1 MKRIKRAL
9 AALLSVVL
17 AATLLTVPALAERDF
32 SVEEGLAE
40 ELREL
45 GLFKGVSETD
55 FDLGRAPTR
64 GEALVLLVRFM
75 GEEKNALAG
84 AWEHPFKD
92 VRDWEDK
99 YVGYAYSAGL
109 TKGVSDDEFAGSD
122 TISCATYLT
131 FMLRALG
138 YSDARGDFNWN
149 EPFSLA
155 EKAGLL
161 ESSRFAN
168 SGIDQTEF
176 LRADVVLIS
185 YSALT
190 AYQKGSADTLA
201 DRLIAQGAID
211 ADTYKGVIDPYALT
225 QRSKLSAAT
234 VEEARKNV
242 LAQGAFALKRE
253 LVSDEGYGTIIEG
266 ALEGVPH
273 GAAPQMYFIAGE
285 KSEVDTGR
293 VASLPLPA
301 GSQQNKKAPDKVT
314 FSGSGQVTVEYQVNY
329 PEDLYLTDMETGE
342 NYLAIS
348 AGKCVYTLDMK
359 TGEGTLKV
367 YFADGTLRYEFV
379 FNAVTGNRT
388 QLD

>member
-1 MKRIKRAL
+1 MKKTKRAL
-9 AALLSVVL
+9 AL
-17 AATLLTVPALAERDF
+17 AMCVIMAVSLLTVPALAVRDAA
-32 SVEEGLAE
+32 VEQGLAE
-40 ELREL
+40 DLREL

-55 FDLGRAPTR
+55 FALDRAPTR

-75 GEEKNALAG
+75 GAEKNALAG
-84 AWEHPFKD
+84 EWEHPFTD

-99 YVGYAYSAGL
+99 YVGYAYSVGL
-109 TKGVSDDEFAGSD
+109 TKGVSDTEFGGEDAV
-122 TISCATYLT
+122 SCAMYLT

-138 YSDARGDFNWN
+138 YSDARGDFSWN
-149 EPFSLA
+149 EPFALA
-155 EKAGLL
+155 AKTGLL
-161 ESSRFAN
+161 ESSRFESSA
-168 SGIDQTEF
+168 IDQTEF

-211 ADTYKGVIDPYALT
+211 ADTYKKVIDPYALI
-225 QRSKLSAAT
+225 QRSELSDAT

-242 LAQGAFALKRE
+242 LAMDAFVVKRE
-253 LVSDEGYGTIIEG
+253 LVSAEGYGVIIQG

-273 GAAPQMYFIAGE
+273 GDAPQMYFIAGE
-285 KSEVDTGR
+285 KSDVDTGR
-293 VASLPLPA
+293 VVNLPLPA
-301 GSQQNKKAPDKVT
+301 GSQQNKKAPDSIA

-342 NYLAIS
+342 KYTAIS

-359 TGEGTLKV
+359 TGEGTLRV
-367 YFADGTLRYEFV
+367 YLADGTELYSFV
-379 FNAVTGNRT
+379 FNAVKGVRS
-388 QLD
+388 QL